1 MLTTILIGVLVLIA
15 FFYVALPLVAPGQ
28 ADPLPDDRDPVLVD
42 LNEEKAALLR
52 AIKELDARVDLPLA
66 RRQELHARYEAKA
79 ARVLTAID
87 ERQRALA
94 GKPAKGRVAT
104 RRRVPVGA
112 LAVLGAFL
120 VLAAA
125 LPTYVLPRVSDSDTI
140 TTTDV
145 DAARQLQAAQR
156 AAKDDPTAANLLA
169 LGDTY
174 LGLQRL
180 DDAEQAYERIVAE
193 VSPVPAAAYK
203 RLAILYLQRDLAQ
216 AQDWLEQARTAD
228 PNDPETLYL
237 LGEVAFARGDLE
249 LALDAYEDFAATPE
263 GAAEPATQ
271 ARLDLMRALLPL
283 QAAAQAEP
291 TQANLMALGDAYW
304 DAGEPQRAVEN
315 YFRVLTELDANQ
327 PRALARTGQLLYAA
341 GRPADA
347 VGAIER
353 AADAAGGLDHLLP
366 DSVMTLADAYA
377 QTGAWDRA
385 ATTYDAYAA
394 LVGPTEGAAAAAL
407 AKAARQQASGGEA
420 SQAPETAALPVIGRQ
435 VFSANCTVCHGPN
448 GEGGVGATLAGN
460 PRAGNEANVRDA
472 VRFGRGLMPAFMA
485 ELQPDEIDAVVAYV
499 TQVLS
504 KSQAS
509 RE

>member
-1 MLTTILIGVLVLIA
+1 MLTTILIGALVLIA

-42 LNEEKAALLR
+42 LNEEKTALLR
-52 AIKELDARVDLPLA
+52 AIRELDARADLPLE
-66 RRQELHARYEAKA
+66 RRQQLHDRYEAKA
-79 ARVLTAID
+79 AKVLTAID
-87 ERQRALA
+87 ERQAALV
-94 GKPAKGRVAT
+94 GKPSKSRAASK
-104 RRRVPVGA
+104 RRVPVGA
-112 LAVLGAFL
+112 IAVLGAFL

-145 DAARQLQAAQR
+145 DVAQQLQAAQR
-156 AAKDDPTAANLLA
+156 AAQDDPTAANLLA
-169 LGDTY
+169 LGDVY

-180 DDAEQAYERIVAE
+180 DDAEQAYRRIVAE
-193 VSPVPAAAYK
+193 VTPVPAGAYK
-203 RLAILYLQRDLAQ
+203 RLAIINLQRDLAQ
-216 AQDWLEQARTAD
+216 AQDWLLLARTAD

-249 LALDAYEDFAATPE
+249 QALDSYEDFAATPD
-263 GAAEPATQ
+263 GAAEPATE
-271 ARLDLMRALLPL
+271 ARLDLIKALLPL
-283 QAAAQAEP
+283 QTAARTEP

-315 YFRVLTELDANQ
+315 YFRVLTEMDANE
-327 PRALARTGQLLYAA
+327 PRALARTGQLLYVA

-347 VGAIER
+347 VGAIQR
-353 AADAAGGLDHLLP
+353 AAEAADGLENLAP

-377 QTGAWDRA
+377 QTGAWDEA
-385 ATTYDAYAA
+385 ATTYEAYVA

-407 AKAARQQASGGEA
+407 AAAARQQAIGG
-420 SQAPETAALPVIGRQ
+420 APSATPATGRQ
-435 VFSANCTVCHGPN
+435 VFAANCTMCHGPN

-460 PRAGNEANVRDA
+460 ARAGNEANVRDA
-472 VRFGRGLMPAFMA
+472 VRFGRGMMPAFMA
-485 ELQPDEIDAVVAYV
+485 DLEPADIDAVVAYV

-504 KSQAS
+504 KNQAS
-509 RE
+509 RQ